1 MFMNT
6 STLNNKKDPFI
17 QLSNEWWDENGKF
30 QSLHIFTD
38 IRIQYINRV
47 VSKYKESNK
56 TYPLNKLK
64 CLDIGC
70 GGGLLSERIARL
82 GASVTGIDITKS
94 SIKVAKNHALNSGL
108 NINYINTDVSS
119 FIKKY
124 SPKKFDLIIA
134 SEVIEHLDNRN
145 LFFKEVSELLK
156 NKGILILT
164 TINKTAL
171 SLLLAKF
178 MAENILKILPK
189 GIHDFDKFVSPETLI
204 NEAAPHKIKLHE
216 IIGFKPVFGISSE
229 FKPVIKKFKFTNFYN
244 INYGISGIKII

>member
-1 MFMNT
+1 MFMDT
-6 STLNNKKDPFI
+6 STLNNKKDPFKE
-17 QLSNEWWDENGKF
+17 LSSEWWDENGKF

-94 SIKVAKNHALNSGL
+94 SIKVAKIHALNSGL

-119 FIKKY
+119 FIKKN
-124 SPKKFDLIIA
+124 SPKTFDLIIA

-156 NKGILILT
+156 NK
-164 TINKTAL
+164 
-171 SLLLAKF
+171 
-178 MAENILKILPK
+178 
-189 GIHDFDKFVSPETLI
+189 
-204 NEAAPHKIKLHE
+204 
-216 IIGFKPVFGISSE
+216 
-229 FKPVIKKFKFTNFYN
+229 
-244 INYGISGIKII
+244 

>member
-1 MFMNT
+1 MNT

-30 QSLHIFTD
+30 QALHIFTD

-94 SIKVAKNHALNSGL
+94 SIKVAKIHALNSGL

-189 GIHDFDKFVSPETLI
+189 GIHDFEKFVSPETLI
-204 NEAAPHKIKLHE
+204 NEAKLHKIHLHE
-216 IIGFKPVFGISSE
+216 IVGFKPIFGLSSQL
-229 FKPVIKKFKFTNFYN
+229 KPVIKKFKFTNFFN